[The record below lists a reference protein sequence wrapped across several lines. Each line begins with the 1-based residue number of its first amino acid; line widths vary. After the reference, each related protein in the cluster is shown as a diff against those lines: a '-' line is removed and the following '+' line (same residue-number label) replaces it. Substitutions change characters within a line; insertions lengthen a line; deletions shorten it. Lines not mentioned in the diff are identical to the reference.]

1 MTKLLTLEE
10 WRDAHYAEYKPTV
23 QTLQRWARGGFIYPT
38 PEKHGRQYVVKADA
52 IYINPS
58 DVKTGKKIKEA
69 QSPKPAQSAFMQ
81 KVMNDTAANK
91 V

>member
-10 WRDAHYAEYKPTV
+10 WRDDHYKAYKPTV
-23 QTLQRWARGGFIYPT
+23 QTLQRWARSGCIYPA
-38 PEKHGRQYVVKADA
+38 PEKHGRQYVVRADA

-69 QSPKPAQSAFMQ
+69 QSHTPAKSAFME
-81 KVMNDTAANK
+81 KVMNDTAARK